1 MDRMLKD
8 EAYRSELDALRRRGD
23 GAPEAG
29 AGGPRGGGE
38 PADADEEDGPVS
50 TTEALNMLRQARAR
64 RRARRGAGEGA
75 AWGRGRGG
83 ARAAVACLHASGK
96 RLMLALESCCC
107 AAAAAVLVA
116 TTFAWQIC
124 RIYDIAGC
132 GVAARRTSERSPL
145 AGARRQRARRC

>member
-64 RRARRGAGEGA
+64 RRARGGAGDGSVWGRARGGALEERGAGRGTARCGA
-75 AWGRGRGG
+75 KPAVGPVRLRHARMRRGNVR
-83 ARAAVACLHASGK
+83 CW
-96 RLMLALESCCC
+96 RL
-107 AAAAAVLVA
+107 
-116 TTFAWQIC
+116 
-124 RIYDIAGC
+124 
-132 GVAARRTSERSPL
+132 
-145 AGARRQRARRC
+145 